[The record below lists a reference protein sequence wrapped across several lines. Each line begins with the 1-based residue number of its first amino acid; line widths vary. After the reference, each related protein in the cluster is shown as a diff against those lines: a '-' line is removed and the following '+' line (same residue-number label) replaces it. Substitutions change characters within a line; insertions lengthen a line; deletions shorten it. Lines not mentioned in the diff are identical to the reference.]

1 MNTPVVN
8 APPMGMKA
16 IRWGKNVAD
25 ETAEKFISSL
35 EMFVWC
41 ERPPHNS
48 TSHEGLVWGINV
60 LIFGWVFGKSG
71 VFRTG

>member
-41 ERPPHNS
+41 ERICRNS
-48 TSHEGLVWGINV
+48 PFHEGLVWGELMFWFPANPE
-60 LIFGWVFGKSG
+60 S
-71 VFRTG
+71 FRRA